1 MLRPVQVWRW
11 RVLALWLLRTVTYGC
26 GHIHVIDPWWG
37 RLAGF
42 NKWITVFLSFLIHS
56 VTDCKVRSLIII
68 LFKYKINDI
77 MLKEMQFN
85 TYSQRTEVWSNIL
98 PLMTLLR
105 LPTAAPFR
113 NKPKGASY
121 DTTCSP
127 PFHAAA
133 ATQHQLVLLLN
144 SYRFSV
150 SETTVKSYFLR
161 T

>member
-77 MLKEMQFN
+77 MLKDMQFN

-98 PLMTLLR
+98 PHDIAQASHSCPFQEQAQRSVLWHHMLTTIPR
-105 LPTAAPFR
+105 SSSHPTPISSLI
-113 NKPKGASY
+113 K
-121 DTTCSP
+121 
-127 PFHAAA
+127 
-133 ATQHQLVLLLN
+133 QL
-144 SYRFSV
+144 
-150 SETTVKSYFLR
+150 
-161 T
+161 